1 MKLIPNNNFTV
12 TVFEIA
18 YQALKDP
25 VMRDTLLDKLDISDE
40 DASKVLVKLSAYMD
54 TTKE

>member
-1 MKLIPNNNFTV
+1 MKLLPNNNFTV

-40 DASKVLVKLSAYMD
+40 DASKVLIKLSAYMD